1 MPKELRPSEV
11 VWAFWAEVLALEED
25 AIRMEIEYVGVTV

>member
-25 AIRMEIEYVGVTV
+25 AIRMEVLYLEVI